1 MYSETKRQNKLSPY
15 YFIFENDSLMGVYKG
30 VFNLGAEKE
39 IDYDKY
45 ATYSE
50 SKEPEEGVMPEIEI
64 NILDGEIN
72 SGSITLKTED
82 IIKDCK
88 KECVTFTISS
98 DEWCD
103 CMNQCSRDIFD
114 KNKISFGNMNTK
126 IFIEECPKSESY

>member
-1 MYSETKRQNKLSPY
+1 MKKL
-15 YFIFENDSLMGVYKG
+15 ILLSLIIVGCASQPKIKM
-30 VFNLGAEKE
+30 
-39 IDYDKY
+39 
-45 ATYSE
+45 
-50 SKEPEEGVMPEIEI
+50 

-88 KECVTFTISS
+88 KECVTFIISS

-126 IFIEECPKSESY
+126 IFIEECPESN

>member
-1 MYSETKRQNKLSPY
+1 MKKLILLSILLIVGCASRPK
-15 YFIFENDSLMGVYKG
+15 IKN
-30 VFNLGAEKE
+30 
-39 IDYDKY
+39 
-45 ATYSE
+45 
-50 SKEPEEGVMPEIEI
+50 I
-64 NILDGEIN
+64 NILDGEIS

-103 CMNQCSRDIFD
+103 CMNQCSRDVFD

-126 IFIEECPKSESY
+126 IFIEECPESN